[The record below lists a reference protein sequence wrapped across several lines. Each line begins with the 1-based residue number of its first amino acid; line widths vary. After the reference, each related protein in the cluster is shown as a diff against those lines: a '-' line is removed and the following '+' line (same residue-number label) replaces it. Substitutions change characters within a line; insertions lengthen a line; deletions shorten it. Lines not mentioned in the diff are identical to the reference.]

1 MAQDLS
7 ALTPPFARHFATS
20 TKATQVILPASAR
33 KISICGSGTL
43 LVAHS
48 GTDGAGLASGVGYFI
63 ATSQCYHGTLG
74 KPNGDR
80 TIGGTS
86 VFIQANSGTPTAYL
100 DIE

>member
-1 MAQDLS
+1 MAQDFS
-7 ALTPPFARHFATS
+7 ALKPPFARNFATS
-20 TKATQVILPASAR
+20 TTATEVILPAGAR
-33 KISICGSGTL
+33 KIGICGSGTL

-48 GTDGAGLASGVGYFI
+48 GTDGVAFAAGVGYFV

-80 TIGGTS
+80 SLGGRS
-86 VFIQANSGTPTAYL
+86 IFIQANSGTPTAYL